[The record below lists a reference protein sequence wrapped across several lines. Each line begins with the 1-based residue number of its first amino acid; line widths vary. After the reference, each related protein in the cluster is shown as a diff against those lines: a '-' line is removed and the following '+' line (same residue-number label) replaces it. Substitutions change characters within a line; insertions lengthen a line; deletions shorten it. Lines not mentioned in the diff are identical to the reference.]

1 MEHIGMKLT
10 EEHVRWAALGGSI
23 LGGGGGGSAKTG
35 AEFGDLAVRFSQ
47 LELTPLDQIDPET
60 VVVTASMVGAP
71 AAQEKFVSPADMMP
85 AWSSLLKARV
95 FVQEVSLLMRMEAV
109 LRSMAG

>member
-1 MEHIGMKLT
+1 MEHIRMKLT

-71 AAQEKFVSPADMMP
+71 AAQEKFV
-85 AWSSLLKARV
+85 LKARV

-109 LRSMAG
+109 LRSMDG

>member
-1 MEHIGMKLT
+1 MQNIERKKVMEHIGMKLT

-47 LELTPLDQIDPET
+47 L
-60 VVVTASMVGAP
+60 
-71 AAQEKFVSPADMMP
+71 
-85 AWSSLLKARV
+85 
-95 FVQEVSLLMRMEAV
+95 
-109 LRSMAG
+109 

>member
-47 LELTPLDQIDPET
+47 LELTP
-60 VVVTASMVGAP
+60 VG
-71 AAQEKFVSPADMMP
+71 SD
-85 AWSSLLKARV
+85 
-95 FVQEVSLLMRMEAV
+95 
-109 LRSMAG
+109 

>member
-60 VVVTASMVGAP
+60 VVVTASDR
-71 AAQEKFVSPADMMP
+71 KSTRLNSSHVSESRMP
-85 AWSSLLKARV
+85 SSA
-95 FVQEVSLLMRMEAV
+95 
-109 LRSMAG
+109 

>member
-1 MEHIGMKLT
+1 MQNIERKKVMEHIGMKLT

-47 LELTPLDQIDPET
+47 LELTRWIRLIRKPWLSQ
-60 VVVTASMVGAP
+60 
-71 AAQEKFVSPADMMP
+71 
-85 AWSSLLKARV
+85 LLW
-95 FVQEVSLLMRMEAV
+95 
-109 LRSMAG
+109 

>member
-1 MEHIGMKLT
+1 MQNIERKKVMEHIGMKLT

-47 LELTPLDQIDPET
+47 LELTPLDQIRSGNRGCHSLYGRSSCRTGEVCLPGRYD
-60 VVVTASMVGAP
+60 ALRGALYS
-71 AAQEKFVSPADMMP
+71 KHGY
-85 AWSSLLKARV
+85 SSR
-95 FVQEVSLLMRMEAV
+95 RY
-109 LRSMAG
+109 RY